1 MAGKY
6 VGFDKLKGKI
16 EAEGKSPTSAAAIA
30 ASVGRRKYGKK
41 RFQQHAARGESFR
54 PR

>member
-6 VGFDKLKGKI
+6 MGFDKLKSKI
-16 EAEGKSPTSAAAIA
+16 EAEGKSPASAAAIA
-30 ASVGRRKYGKK
+30 ASVGRSKYGKK
-41 RFQQHAARGESFR
+41 RFQQHAAQGKSFR